1 MQHLPVQYQDILD
14 AVPRVNEVLS
24 PTPLYEWKGLSDLI
38 GCRFFLKHENHQPV
52 GAFKVRGGINL
63 IGTLSEEEK
72 DRGIVGCSTGNHG
85 QSLAFAC
92 KHFGVKCTIV
102 VPDGNNPEK
111 NRAIRNL
118 GATLVEHGH
127 DFDAARDYLERELIP
142 QGFRYV
148 HSANEPLLI
157 AGVGT
162 CALEIFHEL
171 PKPDSLFVPIGLGS
185 GVAGACIVAKSLH
198 PECKVIGV
206 QAENAPSMVQSW
218 REKSLCPTET
228 AKTWAEGMATRTPA
242 ETTLQIMQELMNDA
256 LLVTEDE
263 LRRGAYSI
271 LKHTH
276 NIAEGAGAAALA
288 AAFKMRNQLQSKTVV
303 GILSGGNLD
312 LNELP
317 AILEAGELK
326 DRR

>member
-1 MQHLPVQYQDILD
+1 MQNLPVQYQDILD
-14 AVPRVNEVLS
+14 AVPQVNEVLS
-24 PTPLYEWKGLSDLI
+24 PTPLYEWNGLSQLI

-63 IGTLSEEEK
+63 IGTLTEEEK
-72 DRGIVGCSTGNHG
+72 QQGIAGCSTGNHG

-102 VPDGNNPEK
+102 VPQGNNPDK

-118 GATLVEHGH
+118 GATLVEQGH
-127 DFDAARDYLERELIP
+127 DFDAAKEYLEREIVP
-142 QGFRYV
+142 QGYRYV
-148 HSANEPLLI
+148 HSANEPKLI

-162 CALEIFHEL
+162 CALEIFAEL
-171 PKPDSLFVPIGLGS
+171 PKPDYLFVPIGLGS
-185 GVAGACIVAKSLH
+185 GVAAACIVAKSLH

-218 REKSLCPTET
+218 RKKSLCPTET
-228 AKTWAEGMATRTPA
+228 AMTWAEGMATRTPA
-242 ETTLQIMQELMNDA
+242 ETTLQIMQQLMDDA
-256 LLVTEDE
+256 ILVTEEE
-263 LRRGAYSI
+263 LRRGAFSI

-276 NIAEGAGAAALA
+276 NVAEGAGAAAVA
-288 AAFKMRNQLQSKTVV
+288 AAFKIREQLEGKTVV

-317 AILEAGELK
+317 AILAAGDLL
-326 DRR
+326 DD